1 MVSILKL
8 YRWLWTNLKKSI
20 IVTNLAKLFYTKKL
34 KRIIVYRKK
43 KHTDAVDNIT
53 PPPLLNPPV
62 TTSTNATSPSGL
74 SCYLFNPN
82 NKGIF
87 SQEKL
92 SGFSHAYVQP
102 HSKITTEDTA

>member
-1 MVSILKL
+1 MVMDKFEKVYNSYKFGKIVL
-8 YRWLWTNLKKSI
+8 YKEIKK
-20 IVTNLAKLFYTKKL
+20 NY
-34 KRIIVYRKK
+34 RIQEKK

-53 PPPLLNPPV
+53 PP
-62 TTSTNATSPSGL
+62 STNATSPSGL

-102 HSKITTEDTA
+102 HSKITTEVL